1 MKILRIKFMSFIM
14 INSWT
19 QVIGDLNL
27 RFNDA
32 NTMLSLDKHLRQEIT
47 KLIL

>member
-1 MKILRIKFMSFIM
+1 MKILRIKFMSLIM

-19 QVIGDLNL
+19 QVIGALNL

-32 NTMLSLDKHLRQEIT
+32 NTMLDKHLRQEIT

>member
-32 NTMLSLDKHLRQEIT
+32 NTMRLDKHLRQEIT